1 MGLPNHAM
9 HNGRNHGTNIGRE
22 EENRIKE
29 NRIKNEVTSKLHE
42 EWDNEDKNKSQSA
55 QE

>member
-9 HNGRNHGTNIGRE
+9 HNGRNHWTNIGRE
-22 EENRIKE
+22 EENRIK
-29 NRIKNEVTSKLHE
+29 NEVASKLHE

>member
-22 EENRIKE
+22 EENRIK
-29 NRIKNEVTSKLHE
+29 NEVTSKLRE